1 MNLKGRGQLQIEKNT
16 LKEIVELLI
25 KVSNFLES

>member
-1 MNLKGRGQLQIEKNT
+1 SKFPGIPYIIFPGNVGDKTT

-25 KVSNFLES
+25 P